1 MARTDINRS
10 GELEVFVRVIETG
23 GFSAA
28 ARSLEMTP
36 SAVSKLVARLE
47 QRLGTRLLQRS
58 TRQLQLT
65 PEGCAFYERGL
76 RVLADLEEAERCASA
91 HAEPRGRLRVNA
103 NVPFGQHFLL
113 PLLPE
118 FLQRHPQVGVDLTL
132 TDEVI
137 DLLEQRT
144 DVAVR
149 AGPLKSSSLVAR
161 RLGAT
166 RMMIVA
172 APAYAARH
180 GLPANADALLAHNR
194 LDIGHVRSV
203 QGWPLL
209 QDGQQLRV
217 LPSGNAR
224 ASNGDALRQ
233 LVLGGLGL
241 ARLAAFQVQ
250 ADIAAGRL
258 LPVLEDA
265 NPGDLEEVHA
275 VFLGQG
281 GYLPLR
287 VRAFL
292 DFLVENV
299 DLTQPRGYCRPLAGS
314 VMTFAHARRVAGQRP
329 ALPGLRPRASG
340 CRPAAGTT
348 RRQACSRSTPCVDE
362 CPRFT
367 RANRRAGAYTCSSL
381 RAAAR
386 ASLLTSTPPSMR
398 ASSSSRA
405 FASSFSTA
413 LWVMPS
419 TGALLTR

>member
-1 MARTDINRS
+1 MARPDINRS

-28 ARSLEMTP
+28 ARSLDMSP
-36 SAVSKLVARLE
+36 SAVSKLVSRLE
-47 QRLGTRLLQRS
+47 QRLGSRLVHRS

-103 NVPFGQHFLL
+103 NVPFGHHFLL
-113 PLLPE
+113 PLLPV
-118 FLQRHPQVGVDLTL
+118 FLARYPQVGVDLVL

-161 RLGAT
+161 RLGST

-180 GLPANADALLAHNR
+180 GLPETAGELLAHNR
-194 LDIGHVRSV
+194 LDIGHPRA
-203 QGWPLL
+203 QPGWPLHVEGQL
-209 QDGQQLRV
+209 QTV
-217 LPSGNAR
+217 APSGNAR
-224 ASNGDALRQ
+224 ASDGEAVRQ
-233 LVLGGLGL
+233 LALGGLGL

-250 ADIAAGRL
+250 ADVAAGRL
-258 LPVLEDA
+258 LPVLEGF
-265 NPGDLEEVHA
+265 NPGEREDVHA

-292 DFLVENV
+292 DFLVEQV
-299 DLTQPRGYCRPLAGS
+299 DLARPLA
-314 VMTFAHARRVAGQRP
+314 
-329 ALPGLRPRASG
+329 
-340 CRPAAGTT
+340 
-348 RRQACSRSTPCVDE
+348 
-362 CPRFT
+362 
-367 RANRRAGAYTCSSL
+367 
-381 RAAAR
+381 
-386 ASLLTSTPPSMR
+386 
-398 ASSSSRA
+398 
-405 FASSFSTA
+405 
-413 LWVMPS
+413 
-419 TGALLTR
+419 

>member
-1 MARTDINRS
+1 MARPDINRS

-28 ARSLEMTP
+28 ARTLDMTP

-91 HAEPRGRLRVNA
+91 HAEPRGRLRVNS

-113 PLLPE
+113 PLLPA
-118 FLQRHPQVGVDLTL
+118 FLERNPQVGVDLTL
-132 TDEVI
+132 NDEVI

-172 APAYAARH
+172 APAYAQRH
-180 GLPANADALLAHNR
+180 GLPRNAEELQSHNR
-194 LDIGHVRSV
+194 LDIGHARAM

-209 QDGQQLRV
+209 QDGRERML

-233 LVLGGLGL
+233 LVLGGLGM
-241 ARLAAFQVQ
+241 ARLATYQVQ
-250 ADIAAGRL
+250 EDIAAGRL

-292 DFLVENV
+292 DFLVETV
-299 DLTQPRGYCRPLAGS
+299 DLARPQGVVPAAGRQP
-314 VMTFAHARRVAGQRP
+314 HD
-329 ALPGLRPRASG
+329 LRSPVLR

-348 RRQACSRSTPCVDE
+348 SRVVD
-362 CPRFT
+362 PRHAWIT
-367 RANRRAGAYTCSSL
+367 ANRPQTCSSL

-405 FASSFSTA
+405 LLSSFSTA

>member
-1 MARTDINRS
+1 MPRPDINRS

-28 ARSLEMTP
+28 ARSLDMTP

-113 PLLPE
+113 PLLPM
-118 FLQRHPQVGVDLTL
+118 FLQQHPQVGVDLTL

-172 APAYAARH
+172 SPGYAQRH
-180 GLPANADALLAHNR
+180 GLPGNVDDLQTHNR
-194 LDIGHVRSV
+194 LDIGHARAM

-209 QDGQQLRV
+209 QGGQVLRV
-217 LPSGNAR
+217 PTSGNAR

-241 ARLAAFQVQ
+241 ARLAAFQVRD
-250 ADIAAGRL
+250 DIAAGRL
-258 LPVLEDA
+258 LPVLEEA

-292 DFLVENV
+292 DFLVEKV
-299 DLTQPRGYCRPLAGS
+299 DLARPLG
-314 VMTFAHARRVAGQRP
+314 
-329 ALPGLRPRASG
+329 
-340 CRPAAGTT
+340 
-348 RRQACSRSTPCVDE
+348 
-362 CPRFT
+362 
-367 RANRRAGAYTCSSL
+367 
-381 RAAAR
+381 
-386 ASLLTSTPPSMR
+386 
-398 ASSSSRA
+398 
-405 FASSFSTA
+405 
-413 LWVMPS
+413 
-419 TGALLTR
+419 